1 MKKINKLFLYVGVAV
16 GTSSLT
22 SCLEETFPMSS
33 TATDEQVQQSPA
45 ATEALVMG
53 MPAKTLSLWNED
65 AGWHSFF
72 GYPAH
77 MIIRDMMTGDYCQNG
92 GGLGY
97 GWHFYNWARNK
108 SMDENKLKTQFTWN
122 YHYGLLLSINQVISA
137 VNPAN
142 ATDAQLGYRAT
153 AQAYRALVYLDL
165 ARMYEFLPNDKF
177 TKNANGTDVEGLTV
191 PWVIGETTPE
201 EASNNPRLP
210 RAEMADH
217 IQEDLDEA
225 EANIDK
231 LPSTQG
237 NTLPDKAV
245 VYGLKA
251 RLYMWLEDYVN
262 AEKYAR
268 MAINTASVS
277 PYTEARALSL
287 TNGYNTASDFMLCG
301 QQTAESR
308 SVTSGIVN
316 FTSWVSNQTT
326 FGYAG
331 PGADLY
337 ICIDKNMYDRISDTD
352 WRKKQWLAP
361 AGSALEG
368 TESICSIDGDD
379 LRNYLPAYA
388 SLKFRPAEGNGN
400 DYKTGAVTAVPYMRV
415 EEMYFIEAEA
425 AAHQDAARGV
435 QLLNK
440 FMSENRNPYYNCKL
454 SNTDDVVEEIVFQ
467 KRVELWGEGQTFF
480 DIKRLNMSVTR
491 GYAGTNWQDVQA
503 RLNTEG
509 RPAWTNFVLV
519 ITEGN
524 NNGAVVG
531 KNNPDPTDC
540 YAPWTE

>member
-1 MKKINKLFLYVGVAV
+1 MKKINKLFLFAGLAI

-33 TATDEQVQQSPA
+33 TATEEQVQESPA

-53 MPAKTLSLWNED
+53 MPAKSLSLWTED
-65 AGWHSFF
+65 WHSFF

-77 MIIRDMMTGDYCQNG
+77 MIVRDMMTGDYCQNG

-97 GWHFYNWARNK
+97 GWHFYYWSRNK
-108 SMDENKLKTQFTWN
+108 QMDENKLKTQFTWN
-122 YHYGLLLSINQVISA
+122 YHYGLLLSINNVVAA
-137 VNPAN
+137 VDPAN
-142 ATDAQLGYRAT
+142 PTDSQLGYRAT
-153 AQAYRALVYLDL
+153 ALAYRALVYLDL

-177 TKNANGTDVEGLTV
+177 TANTEGVDVTGLTV
-191 PWVIGETTPE
+191 PWVTDKTTPE

-210 RAEMADH
+210 RAEMAEK
-217 IQEDLDEA
+217 ILADLDEA

-237 NTLPDKAV
+237 GTLPDKAC

-251 RLYMWLEDYVN
+251 RLYMWIEDYAN

-268 MAINTASVS
+268 LAIEASPVA
-277 PYTEARALSL
+277 PYTEARALST
-287 TNGYNTASDFMLCG
+287 TNGYNTASDFMWCG
-301 QQTAESR
+301 QQTPESR

-337 ICIDKNMYDRISDTD
+337 ICIDKKMYERISDSD
-352 WRKKQWLAP
+352 WRKKQWIAP
-361 AGSALEG
+361 ENSPLSGQE
-368 TESICSIDGDD
+368 TVCSIDGDD
-379 LRNYLPAYA
+379 LRNYLPTYA
-388 SLKFRPAEGNGN
+388 SVKFRPGEGNGD

-425 AAHQDAARGV
+425 AAHQDAARGA
-435 QLLNK
+435 QLVTS
-440 FMSENRNPYYNCKL
+440 FMTQYRDPYYTCKAT
-454 SNTDDVVEEIVFQ
+454 SVDDVVEEIVFQ

-503 RLNTEG
+503 RLNTNG
-509 RPAWTNFVLV
+509 RPAWTNLVLV
-519 ITEGN
+519 VTESN
-524 NNGAVVG
+524 NNEALVG

-540 YAPWTE
+540 YTPWTE